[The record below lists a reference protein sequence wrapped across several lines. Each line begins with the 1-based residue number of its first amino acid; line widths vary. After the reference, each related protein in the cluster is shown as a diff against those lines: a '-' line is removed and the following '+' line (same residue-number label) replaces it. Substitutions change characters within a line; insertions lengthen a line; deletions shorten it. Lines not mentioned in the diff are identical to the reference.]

1 MVVVPLHHSYPWEVG
16 LPSLA
21 IDITR
26 GCRNFSQLRIE
37 SIAVKLLTVLPSQS
51 VLPSHTAT
59 STVLA
64 IDMLELEDM
73 THLPGVCVPFIP
85 TLCSRCNRGVLCVRE
100 ERTCVCWCLVLMLL
114 LIHFSS
120 THSHIHLQ
128 CTTHS
133 GCNDDENFPEDF
145 LTDIYDRLSKVTIPP
160 SSMCCMVG

>member
-37 SIAVKLLTVLPSQS
+37 STAVKLLTVLPSQS

-85 TLCSRCNRGVLCVRE
+85 TLCSRCNLTYFARKCTPILATPLMVVVVYCV
-100 ERTCVCWCLVLMLL
+100 
-114 LIHFSS
+114 
-120 THSHIHLQ
+120 
-128 CTTHS
+128 
-133 GCNDDENFPEDF
+133 
-145 LTDIYDRLSKVTIPP
+145 
-160 SSMCCMVG
+160 

>member
-1 MVVVPLHHSYPWEVG
+1 MG

-37 SIAVKLLTVLPSQS
+37 STAVKLLTVLPSQS
-51 VLPSHTAT
+51 VLPAT

-85 TLCSRCNRGVLCVRE
+85 TLCSRCNLTYFARNCPPHTSHTPNGGGGVLCVRE
-100 ERTCVCWCLVLMLL
+100 ERTCVLVSCTNATANTFLFHTL
-114 LIHFSS
+114 
-120 THSHIHLQ
+120 THSHLLPIQVVML
-128 CTTHS
+128 TRT
-133 GCNDDENFPEDF
+133 F
-145 LTDIYDRLSKVTIPP
+145 LKIFSLI
-160 SSMCCMVG
+160 SMVESAR